1 MIILTKI
8 HMLIIAVLTK
18 IHMQIIAVLTKKV
31 VLTHIL
37 ASS

>member
-37 ASS
+37 ASN